1 MRAEAFIEDV
11 GLKVRKDNKKENLCR
26 KLGLG
31 KEARGRGERAKHP
44 FPEDSEHKEIQ
55 SCH

>member
-11 GLKVRKDNKKENLCR
+11 GLNVRKDNKKENLCR